1 LKNNNACTY
10 AQEKTKKKKKK
21 SKIREKFKPKHIIS
35 YLHLQKKSFTRKT

>member
-1 LKNNNACTY
+1 MRVHMLKKR
-10 AQEKTKKKKKK
+10 QKKKKKK